1 MGNYFEHNE
10 GICVMPKFD
19 VAIMNPPYDKNLHL
33 KILEKVIPVANKVVN
48 ISPVRW
54 LQDPLAKYKKNS
66 DYNKFE
72 NSISK
77 KIESLELVKHE
88 KAAEIFNIRQ
98 EADLA
103 ILMIGSG
110 GFDYVAF
117 SSNPIIEK
125 IRSNADCVLSNV
137 MESNISEGWRVKL
150 VDLKPLNAG
159 SNGKKGTAGW
169 YNRYILLHQNKS
181 WVYKDGYQAGK
192 HWSAYN
198 GTSGCKVFTE
208 NDKIPASIKFDTNA
222 EAENFENSTKTLFY
236 KYLVFS
242 MKMNSHTPFNGL
254 PFMQDYTQ
262 PWDDKRFCE
271 YFNITGYIDD
281 DNAEPGSEWEI
292 ILNTMKKYS

>member
-1 MGNYFEHNE
+1 MNKEN
-10 GICVMPKFD
+10 VMTKFD
-19 VAIMNPPYDKNLHL
+19 CCIMNPPYDKNLHL
-33 KILEKVIPVANKVVN
+33 KILEKVIPVADKVVN
-48 ISPVRW
+48 ISPIRW
-54 LQDPLAKYKKNS
+54 LQDPLAKHKKSS
-66 DYNKFE
+66 DYKRYE
-72 NSISK
+72 DTISK
-77 KIESLELVKHE
+77 MIESLEVVERE

-98 EADLA
+98 ESDLG
-103 ILMIGSG
+103 ILMIGRG

-125 IRSNADCVLSNV
+125 MLSKSDCFLSNV

-208 NDKIPASIKFDTNA
+208 DDKMPASIKFDTKV
-222 EAENFENSTKTLFY
+222 EAENFENSTKTMFY

-242 MKMNSHTPFNGL
+242 MKMNSHTPFTGL
-254 PFMQDYTQ
+254 PFMKGYTQ
-262 PWDDKRFCE
+262 PWSDKRFCE
-271 YFNITGYIDD
+271 HFGITGYIDD
-281 DNAEPGSEWEI
+281 KHAEPGSEWET
-292 ILNTMKKYS
+292 ILNTMKEYE

>member
-1 MGNYFEHNE
+1 
-10 GICVMPKFD
+10 
-19 VAIMNPPYDKNLHL
+19 MNPPYDKNLHL
-33 KILEKVIPVANKVVN
+33 KILEKVIPVADKVVN
-48 ISPVRW
+48 ISPIRW
-54 LQDPLAKYKKNS
+54 LQDPLAKHKKSS
-66 DYNKFE
+66 DYKRYE
-72 NSISK
+72 DTISK
-77 KIESLELVKHE
+77 MIESLEVVERE

-98 EADLA
+98 ESDLG
-103 ILMIGSG
+103 ILMIGRG

-125 IRSNADCVLSNV
+125 MLSKSDCFLSNV

-208 NDKIPASIKFDTNA
+208 DDKMPASIKFDTKV
-222 EAENFENSTKTLFY
+222 EAENFENSTKTMFY

-242 MKMNSHTPFNGL
+242 MKMNSHTPFTGL
-254 PFMQDYTQ
+254 PFMKGYTQ
-262 PWDDKRFCE
+262 HWSDKRFCE
-271 YFNITGYIDD
+271 HFGITGYIDD
-281 DNAEPGSEWEI
+281 KHAEPDSEWET
-292 ILNTMKKYS
+292 ILNTMNEYE